1 MRAPIA
7 RWGFTT
13 RPIGRLCSRGVP
25 TRSCRERRM
34 AQAGAHLIDNVLP
47 DAPLRQSLL
56 TVPFPLR
63 MLLAKD
69 PALLS
74 SVVRI

>member
-1 MRAPIA
+1 
-7 RWGFTT
+7 
-13 RPIGRLCSRGVP
+13 
-25 TRSCRERRM
+25 M